1 MSKNKITKCKF
12 ELLLFLKYILLVIT
26 EEENSNTKIINSKI
40 YSTESLNIFTSFECY
55 FCKKICI
62 NNEDLQKHIFNI
74 HTKEIL
80 MSNDS
85 DTQFVCQQC
94 HNEYNDFNL
103 FADHMKSHINNLE
116 EDIKNNL
123 TFCPICKQIFS
134 TNKLLQLHILDH
146 FLTTSSN
153 FVCPYCPDE
162 VFCDDNSYRQH
173 YIKKHSETFYRCSHC
188 LQFFSQY
195 NLFQDH
201 MLVHRKE
208 IIQYNCIICS
218 ITFPNLDIFT
228 NHIKFIHD
236 NGNRILPIVIPF
248 IQQKNSILPISSEDD
263 IKLSI
268 SLFSPKILKCS
279 VCDMESTSQ
288 FALDNHRLQ
297 VHCKIG
303 KSNKCGICYKVL
315 EGKIMFIEHSLE
327 HKTNKNQISCCI
339 CRQSV
344 KSQWQLSMHAEFH
357 LNDVSPLTSLI
368 FKNNKLLLDKMVN
381 NNEQKQILKCD
392 SNNENNLSSS
402 PNTSVVLSGEQE
414 RKKLI
419 EINEFTC
426 SICLKQFIS
435 LNALQGHS
443 HIHRNLRNYR
453 CSLCK
458 MAFST
463 KGRLELHKKK
473 HYCNKDIKCQIC
485 DTKFN
490 KSNLFQEHMKTHE
503 SNLKS
508 IS

>member
-1 MSKNKITKCKF
+1 MSKKKIGKFMSEEKNSTKNV
-12 ELLLFLKYILLVIT
+12 EI
-26 EEENSNTKIINSKI
+26 SNI
-40 YSTESLNIFTSFECY
+40 YSTDSSKIFNPFECY
-55 FCKKICI
+55 FCKTIFI
-62 NNEDLQKHIFNI
+62 NSEDLQKHIFDI
-74 HTKEIL
+74 HTNEIV
-80 MSNDS
+80 MYNGNSNK
-85 DTQFVCQQC
+85 FVCQQC
-94 HNEYNDFNL
+94 YKEYNDFNL

-116 EDIKNNL
+116 EDIINNSKS
-123 TFCPICKQIFS
+123 CPVCKQIFS
-134 TNKLLQLHILDH
+134 TNKLLELHILDH
-146 FLTTSSN
+146 FLTTTSS
-153 FVCPYCPDE
+153 FICPYCPDE
-162 VFCDDNSYRQH
+162 VFYNDNSYRQH

-201 MLVHRKE
+201 MLIHRKE

-228 NHIKFIHD
+228 NHIQLIHD
-236 NGNRILPIVIPF
+236 NGNRILPIVVPF
-248 IQQKNSILPISSEDD
+248 IQQKNSLLNISSDD
-263 IKLSI
+263 EIKSSI

-279 VCDMESTSQ
+279 VCDIECTSQ

-303 KSNKCGICYKVL
+303 KSNKCGICHKILDGKVL
-315 EGKIMFIEHSLE
+315 FIEHSLE
-327 HKTNKNQISCCI
+327 HKIDKSQISCCV
-339 CRQSV
+339 CRQTV

-368 FKNNKLLLDKMVN
+368 FKNNKTLLEKMVN
-381 NNEQKQILKCD
+381 NNEKKQILKCD
-392 SNNENNLSSS
+392 SNNENILSPSLT
-402 PNTSVVLSGEQE
+402 TSVVFSEDQE

-426 SICLKQFIS
+426 SVCLKQFTS

-443 HIHRNLRNYR
+443 HIHRNARNHK
-453 CSLCK
+453 CCLCK

-473 HYCNKDIKCQIC
+473 HYCNKEIKCQIC
-485 DTKFN
+485 DEKFN
-490 KSNLFQEHMKTHE
+490 KNDLFKEHMKTHE
-503 SNLKS
+503 SNLKN